1 MTSPCFGGV
10 RFFTDRFT
18 SELATRKVFRSADAD
33 PDQEKPGEDFWLL
46 LTFLA
51 NFRVILNS
59 FPFVFLGPQTKI
71 LKEETFDSSNN
82 NVVVALAGKVF
93 ICLFWDKKV
102 DKKVG
107 WKGMLFRMSK
117 TYNPYSSSFRVYH
130 GQEAVGGGPPCWMW
144 VKHFSGQPVLLVSQT
159 LPTLDCPL
167 EDMDLSF
174 QPCFFFFLWSIPPKW
189 FFLVDCWTQ
198 KGAGVFT
205 FRCIHWSPISRPV
218 FGLWICFNRNFRTP
232 CRWCHRP
239 MVDSLIRRPNNRQSH
254 FVCRTSSGNPLLCR
268 SGWAGLHGI
277 RNKSPKNTRPS
288 PLGRVTGYRAFCL
301 GDGLVWRIL
310 FEVNDILRETE
321 THASYLYVYK
331 CVCIYIYIYYAYCGH
346 NCSYYII
353 LSHPWFDTQ

>member
-174 QPCFFFFLWSIPPKW
+174 QPCFFFLWSIPPKW
-189 FFLVDCWTQ
+189 SGLKKVRVFLLFVVSIEVQFPGLSSACGFVLIEISGPSADGWFFDQAPEQPPKPFRLPDKFWEPTPLQVGMGRTAWNPKQ
-198 KGAGVFT
+198 KSQKHTAFT
-205 FRCIHWSPISRPV
+205 VGKSYRLQGLLSGGRLSLANPFWGQWHSEGNWNTCII
-218 FGLWICFNRNFRTP
+218 
-232 CRWCHRP
+232 
-239 MVDSLIRRPNNRQSH
+239 
-254 FVCRTSSGNPLLCR
+254 FVC
-268 SGWAGLHGI
+268 
-277 RNKSPKNTRPS
+277 
-288 PLGRVTGYRAFCL
+288 V
-301 GDGLVWRIL
+301 
-310 FEVNDILRETE
+310 
-321 THASYLYVYK
+321 
-331 CVCIYIYIYYAYCGH
+331 
-346 NCSYYII
+346 
-353 LSHPWFDTQ
+353 